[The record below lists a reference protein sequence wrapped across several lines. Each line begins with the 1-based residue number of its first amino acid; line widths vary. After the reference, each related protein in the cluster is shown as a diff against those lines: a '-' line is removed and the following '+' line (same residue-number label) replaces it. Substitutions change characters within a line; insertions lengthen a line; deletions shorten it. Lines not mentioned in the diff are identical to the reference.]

1 MQWIHII
8 QVRCSKFKSVQKWSI
23 TPTESRLES
32 SLLESQSISLYNPCV
47 QMLLGSPDHFKTMS
61 RGQRCWK
68 RLWLKLIGLDF
79 RIDIRVY
86 MLCSLFV
93 SHCLHY
99 YAYHISMC
107 IYLYNI
113 DTYQPYI
120 YIYITYITYSTFRKS
135 CSILLCMMPE
145 PIHNVFKY
153 LPYLQLWTSNSC
165 ENWFYIVQELHAPCH
180 QLRLQAWEAKVT
192 ELHLKGEVTQL
203 HPKLQLDEA

>member
-1 MQWIHII
+1 MVFSIAQNPVPAPIQNKPRDSILGIAEHFRSHVVWSSSKPKMMQWIHII

-23 TPTESRLES
+23 TPTDSRLES

-120 YIYITYITYSTFRKS
+120 YIYY
-135 CSILLCMMPE
+135 
-145 PIHNVFKY
+145 IHNIFHFQKI
-153 LPYLQLWTSNSC
+153 L
-165 ENWFYIVQELHAPCH
+165 FHIALHDARTH
-180 QLRLQAWEAKVT
+180 S
-192 ELHLKGEVTQL
+192 
-203 HPKLQLDEA
+203 